1 MSNKNKPA
9 TNLAP
14 APKAPKPKKNFKALF
29 NKANWAILTIAS
41 LIILTLI
48 TAMVVALVHIIG
60 TNAQQ
65 RLNSFEVRTYRNS
78 EYRVLTGDGEWKGDY
93 DLQFTKIEDPTL
105 AEIVGYDDF
114 EISKVMSYDEYSE
127 FCDNW
132 SLNQEYT
139 DRNKDYIVFS
149 YVDSYSSDLEVSLA
163 GVIYEEDI
171 ASLFIWDDADG
182 GDDLEGCAI
191 IIPTNRNVRRVDI
204 NIILSEDEWEDM
216 VESRIVTPVDPV
228 VDKPILYFY
237 PETETNVSVKLGN
250 PESLT
255 VSYPEYDSN
264 TGWNVLA
271 KPNGDLTDLST
282 GRSLYS
288 LYYESKSSEDVYS
301 MKSDGFIVSREDT
314 VSFLEDKLAKLGLN
328 EHEAEEFIVYW
339 LPKLQQNNYNYIR
352 FATMD
357 EINQAMPLDINPNP
371 DTVIRVLMTFKGLD
385 KPIEGITEQ
394 QLPTTPTRDGFTVV
408 EWGGSELKD

>member
-9 TNLAP
+9 TKLTP
-14 APKAPKPKKNFKALF
+14 APKVPKPKKNLKALF
-29 NKANWAILTIAS
+29 NKANWPI
-41 LIILTLI
+41 LIITGLALLAI
-48 TAMVVALVHIIG
+48 VVAVVVVLVHLIS

-65 RLNSFEVRTYRNS
+65 RLNSFETRTYRNS

-93 DLQFTKIEDPTL
+93 DLQFTKIKDPTL
-105 AEIVGYDDF
+105 AEILEYDDF
-114 EISKVMSYDEYSE
+114 ETSKVMSYDEYSE
-127 FCDNW
+127 FCDDW

-139 DRNKDYIVFS
+139 DRDKNYIVFS
-149 YVDSYSSDLEVSLA
+149 YVDSYSSDLEASLA

-171 ASLFIWDDADG
+171 ASLFIWDDADS
-182 GDDLEGCAI
+182 GDDLEGYAI

-204 NIILSEDEWEDM
+204 NAVLSEDEWDDI
-216 VESRIVTPVDPV
+216 VEPRKVTPELPSI
-228 VDKPILYFY
+228 DKPVLYFY
-237 PETETNVSVKLGN
+237 PKTETNVSVKLGN

-255 VSYPEYDSN
+255 VSYPEYDSD

-271 KPNGDLTDLST
+271 RPNGDLTDLST
-282 GRSLYS
+282 GRNLYS
-288 LYYESKSSEDVYS
+288 LYYESSLLDNSFNVE
-301 MKSDGFIVSREDT
+301 SDGFIISREDT

-352 FATMD
+352 FATID
-357 EINQAMPLDINPNP
+357 EINNAMPLDINPNP
-371 DTVIRVLMTFKGLD
+371 DTVIRVLMTYKGLD
-385 KPIEGITEQ
+385 EPMEGITEQ

>member
-9 TNLAP
+9 TKLTP
-14 APKAPKPKKNFKALF
+14 APKVPKPKKNLKALF

-48 TAMVVALVHIIG
+48 TAMIVALVHIIG

-114 EISKVMSYDEYSE
+114 EVSKVMSYDEYSE

-149 YVDSYSSDLEVSLA
+149 YIDSYSSDLEVSLA

-171 ASLFIWDDADG
+171 ASLFIWDDADS
-182 GDDLEGCAI
+182 GDDLEGYAI
-191 IIPTNRNVRRVDI
+191 IIPTNRNVRKKSYTGASKHWQACPLF
-204 NIILSEDEWEDM
+204 LS
-216 VESRIVTPVDPV
+216 
-228 VDKPILYFY
+228 
-237 PETETNVSVKLGN
+237 
-250 PESLT
+250 
-255 VSYPEYDSN
+255 
-264 TGWNVLA
+264 
-271 KPNGDLTDLST
+271 
-282 GRSLYS
+282 
-288 LYYESKSSEDVYS
+288 
-301 MKSDGFIVSREDT
+301 
-314 VSFLEDKLAKLGLN
+314 
-328 EHEAEEFIVYW
+328 
-339 LPKLQQNNYNYIR
+339 QN
-352 FATMD
+352 
-357 EINQAMPLDINPNP
+357 
-371 DTVIRVLMTFKGLD
+371 
-385 KPIEGITEQ
+385 
-394 QLPTTPTRDGFTVV
+394 RDQCVG
-408 EWGGSELKD
+408 

>member
-1 MSNKNKPA
+1 MSNKNTPA
-9 TNLAP
+9 TKLTP

-93 DLQFTKIEDPTL
+93 DLQFTEIEDPTL

-114 EISKVMSYDEYSE
+114 EVSKVMSYDEYSE

-163 GVIYEEDI
+163 GVIYEEDV

-182 GDDLEGCAI
+182 GDDLEGYAI

-204 NIILSEDEWEDM
+204 NTILSEDEWEDM
-216 VESRIVTPVDPV
+216 VESRIVTPEDPV

-237 PETETNVSVKLGN
+237 PKTETNVSVKLGN

-288 LYYESKSSEDVYS
+288 LYYESESSKDVYS

-352 FATMD
+352 LATMD
-357 EINQAMPLDINPNP
+357 EINNAMPLDINPTP
-371 DTVIRVLMTFKGLD
+371 DTLIRVLMTFKGLD

>member
-9 TNLAP
+9 TNLTP
-14 APKAPKPKKNFKALF
+14 APKSPKPKKNFKALF

-48 TAMVVALVHIIG
+48 TAMVVALVHTID

-93 DLQFTKIEDPTL
+93 DLQLTEIEDPTF
-105 AEIVGYDDF
+105 AEIVWYDDF
-114 EISKVMSYDEYSE
+114 EVSKVMSYDEYSQ

-139 DRNKDYIVFS
+139 NRNKDYIVFS

-163 GVIYEEDI
+163 GVIYEEDV

-182 GDDLEGCAI
+182 GDDLEGYAI
-191 IIPTNRNVRRVDI
+191 IIPTNKNIRRVDI
-204 NIILSEDEWEDM
+204 NTILSEDEWEDM
-216 VESRIVTPVDPV
+216 VESRIVTPEDPV
-228 VDKPILYFY
+228 IDKPILYFY

-255 VSYPEYDSN
+255 VSYPEYDSD

-271 KPNGDLTDLST
+271 RPNGDLTDLST

-301 MKSDGFIVSREDT
+301 MQSDGFIVSREDT

-339 LPKLQQNNYNYIR
+339 LPKLNQNNYNYIR

-371 DTVIRVLMTFKGLD
+371 DTVIRVLMTYKGLD

>member
-9 TNLAP
+9 TKLTP
-14 APKAPKPKKNFKALF
+14 APKVQKPKKNLKALF

-48 TAMVVALVHIIG
+48 TAMIVALVHIIG

-65 RLNSFEVRTYRNS
+65 RLNSFVVRTYRNS

-114 EISKVMSYDEYSE
+114 EVSKVMSYDEYSE

-149 YVDSYSSDLEVSLA
+149 YIDSYSSDLEVSLA
-163 GVIYEEDI
+163 GVIYEEDV
-171 ASLFIWDDADG
+171 ASLFIWDDADS
-182 GDDLEGCAI
+182 GDDLEGYAI

-204 NIILSEDEWEDM
+204 NAVLSEDEWDDI
-216 VESRIVTPVDPV
+216 VEPRKVTPELPSI
-228 VDKPILYFY
+228 DKPVLYFY
-237 PETETNVSVKLGN
+237 PKTETNVSVKLGN

-255 VSYPEYDSN
+255 VSYPEYDSD

-271 KPNGDLTDLST
+271 RPNGDLTDLST
-282 GRSLYS
+282 GRNLYS
-288 LYYESKSSEDVYS
+288 LYYESSLLDNSFNVE
-301 MKSDGFIVSREDT
+301 SDGFIVSREDT
-314 VSFLEDKLAKLGLN
+314 VSFLEDKLARLGLN

-352 FATMD
+352 FATID
-357 EINQAMPLDINPNP
+357 EINNAMPLDINPNP
-371 DTVIRVLMTFKGLD
+371 DTVIRVLMTYKGLD
-385 KPIEGITEQ
+385 KPIDGITEQ

-408 EWGGSELKD
+408 EWGGSEIED

>member
-14 APKAPKPKKNFKALF
+14 APKAPKPKKNLKALF

-48 TAMVVALVHIIG
+48 TAMVVALVYIIG

-65 RLNSFEVRTYRNS
+65 RLNSFEVRTYRSS

-93 DLQFTKIEDPTL
+93 DLQFTEIEDPTL

-114 EISKVMSYDEYSE
+114 EVSKVMSYDEYSE

-163 GVIYEEDI
+163 GVIYEEDV

-182 GDDLEGCAI
+182 GDDLEGYAI

-204 NIILSEDEWEDM
+204 NTILSEDEWEDM
-216 VESRIVTPVDPV
+216 VKSRIVTPEDPV
-228 VDKPILYFY
+228 IDKPILYFY
-237 PETETNVSVKLGN
+237 PETETNVSVKLGK

-271 KPNGDLTDLST
+271 RPNGDLTDLST
-282 GRSLYS
+282 GRNLYS
-288 LYYESKSSEDVYS
+288 LYYESSLLDDSFDVE
-301 MKSDGFIVSREDT
+301 SDGFIVSREDT

-328 EHEAEEFIVYW
+328 EHETEEFIIYW
-339 LPKLQQNNYNYIR
+339 LPRLQANEYNYIR

-357 EINQAMPLDINPNP
+357 EINNAMPLDINPTP
-371 DTVIRVLMTFKGLD
+371 DTLIRVLMTFKGLD

-408 EWGGSELKD
+408 EWGGSEIED

>member
-9 TNLAP
+9 TKLTP
-14 APKAPKPKKNFKALF
+14 APKAPKPKKSLKALF

-78 EYRVLTGDGEWKGDY
+78 EYRVLTGDGKWKGDY

-114 EISKVMSYDEYSE
+114 EVSKVMSYDEYSE

-149 YVDSYSSDLEVSLA
+149 YVDSYSSDLEASLA
-163 GVIYEEDI
+163 GVIYEEDV
-171 ASLFIWDDADG
+171 ASLFIWDDADS
-182 GDDLEGCAI
+182 GDDLEGYAI
-191 IIPTNRNVRRVDI
+191 IIPTNRNVRCVDI
-204 NIILSEDEWEDM
+204 NTILSEDEWEDM
-216 VESRIVTPVDPV
+216 VESRIVTPEDPV
-228 VDKPILYFY
+228 IDKPILYFY

-255 VSYPEYDSN
+255 VSYPEYN
-264 TGWNVLA
+264 ANAGWNVLA
-271 KPNGDLTDLST
+271 RPNGDLTDLST

-301 MKSDGFIVSREDT
+301 MQSDGFIVSREDT

-328 EHEAEEFIVYW
+328 EHEAEEFIIYW
-339 LPKLQQNNYNYIR
+339 LPRLQANEYN
-352 FATMD
+352 
-357 EINQAMPLDINPNP
+357 
-371 DTVIRVLMTFKGLD
+371 V
-385 KPIEGITEQ
+385 
-394 QLPTTPTRDGFTVV
+394 
-408 EWGGSELKD
+408 S